1 MLNSQIFDNKKNNLI
16 FLKFFDILKL
26 NNKFLLKRGE

>member
-1 MLNSQIFDNKKNNLI
+1 MLNSQIFSNKKNDLI
-16 FLKFFDILKL
+16 FSKFFDILKL